1 MKTQLKTVAANSP
14 LLTGRIPYKLLL
26 DEKGN
31 VFFRWLF
38 IGQKKIT
45 EPFFDETISA
55 CLSLPENSE
64 MPCTTDETL
73 LERAGMTATVA
84 PAAFIFHI
92 SRCGSTLLSQLLC
105 IDERFIVLSEVPL
118 LDQVLRLPFS
128 GNKDFSYVEKLFPA
142 VLALLGQK
150 RNGNE
155 EYLFVKTDSW
165 HLMFFETI
173 RNLFPGIPALLLYR
187 SPPEV
192 IRSHQKLRG
201 MHAVPGPIEREVF
214 GFEESVNELF
224 PDVYLERVLE
234 KYFKKIIDILATD
247 NYSKAVSFHDG
258 AMKMLHDTLQPCAI
272 TMLAAVL
279 DEMEKRTTHHS
290 KFPENKFVPEM
301 LIQNAS
307 SSIVEKLF
315 EQLEETKEKQSN
327 IHKTKELPFQKALP
341 LKSGNLPV

>member
-1 MKTQLKTVAANSP
+1 MKTPLKTVAVNSS
-14 LLTGRIPYKLLL
+14 LLDGRIPYKLLSN
-26 DEKGN
+26 EKGD

-73 LERAGMTATVA
+73 LERAVMADAVS
-84 PAAFIFHI
+84 PSAFIFHI

-128 GNKDFSYVEKLFPA
+128 GRKDAAYAEKLFPA
-142 VLALLGQK
+142 VLSLLGQK

-173 RNLFPGIPALLLYR
+173 RKLFPAVPALLLYR
-187 SPPEV
+187 SPAEV
-192 IRSHQKLRG
+192 IRSHQKLWG
-201 MHAVPGPIEREVF
+201 MHAVPGPLEREIF
-214 GFEESVNELF
+214 GFGKEVDELF
-224 PDVYLERVLE
+224 PDVYLERVLG
-234 KYFKKIIDILATD
+234 KYFKKIIDILASD

-258 AMKMLHDTLQPCAI
+258 AMEMLHGTLQSCAI
-272 TMLAAVL
+272 TLQTDVL

-307 SSIVEKLF
+307 SSIVTKLF
-315 EQLEETKEKQSN
+315 EQLEDAKEKQSN
-327 IHKTKELPFQKALP
+327 NA
-341 LKSGNLPV
+341 